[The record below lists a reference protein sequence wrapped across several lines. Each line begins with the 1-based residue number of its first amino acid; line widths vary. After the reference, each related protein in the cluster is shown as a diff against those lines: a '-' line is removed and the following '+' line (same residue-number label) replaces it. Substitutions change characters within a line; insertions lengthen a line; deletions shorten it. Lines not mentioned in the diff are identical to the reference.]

1 MIVDAVKPLAPTPQ
15 AITAPDMSPSMKAV
29 GAMLPYTAKVVEVK
43 EEAYAIATYNV
54 VFDDEEIRQNYRF
67 RAGQFNMLYLP
78 GIGEVPI
85 SISSDPASPEVLGH
99 TIRYAGNVTRAIS
112 RLKVGDAVG
121 MRGPYGSAWP
131 FLRVEGQDICI
142 VTGGIGLA
150 PLRPIIYSIMHN
162 RDKFGRVILL
172 YGART
177 PADML
182 YTNEF
187 DAWQDNNIQVRTTV
201 DRANEEW
208 RGHVGVVP
216 MLFYHLRLDPKNTT
230 VLTCGP
236 EIMIRFV
243 IYEALARRIP
253 KERIYVSMERNMKC
267 AVGSCGHCQFGPAF
281 ICKDGP
287 VLSYA
292 QIEPFFGVEDF

>member
-1 MIVDAVKPLAPTPQ
+1 MIAEPITDRPNTTSAPPTVDMQPT
-15 AITAPDMSPSMKAV
+15 AIE
-29 GAMLPYTAKVVEVK
+29 AMLPYPARITAVTD
-43 EEAYAIATYNV
+43 EAYAIATYTLA
-54 VFDDEEIRQNYRF
+54 FEDEAMRQHYRF
-67 RAGQFNMLYLP
+67 RAGQFNMIYLP

-85 SISSDPASPEVLGH
+85 SVSSDPNEPQVLGH

-112 RLKVGDAVG
+112 RLKVGHSVG
-121 MRGPYGSAWP
+121 LRGPYGSNWP
-131 FLRVEGQDICI
+131 LNRLRGADICI

-150 PLRPIIYSIMHN
+150 PLRPVIYDII
-162 RDKFGRVILL
+162 RRRAEFGRVVLL

-177 PADML
+177 PPDML
-182 YTNEF
+182 YTAEF
-187 DAWQDNNIQVRTTV
+187 DAWKSHKIQIWTTV
-201 DRANEEW
+201 DRADESW
-208 RGHVGVVP
+208 QGQVGVVP
-216 MLFYHLRLDPKNTT
+216 MLFYNIRLDPSRAA

-243 IYEALARRIP
+243 IYEALARRIS

-267 AVGSCGHCQFGPAF
+267 AIGFCGHCQFGPSF
-281 ICKDGP
+281 ICKQGP